1 MSAGPFLAPVR
12 DGAALADQ
20 RADEAHTRARS
31 HLQDIMTAGSALS
44 AIGSAAAYDHAMQE
58 VAKWRRVAELLRV
71 MS

>member
-1 MSAGPFLAPVR
+1 VSAGPFLAPVR

-20 RADEAHTRARS
+20 RADEAHAKARS
-31 HLQDIMTAGSALS
+31 HLLDIGTAASALS
-44 AIGSAAAYDHAMQE
+44 AVGAAAAYDHAMQE